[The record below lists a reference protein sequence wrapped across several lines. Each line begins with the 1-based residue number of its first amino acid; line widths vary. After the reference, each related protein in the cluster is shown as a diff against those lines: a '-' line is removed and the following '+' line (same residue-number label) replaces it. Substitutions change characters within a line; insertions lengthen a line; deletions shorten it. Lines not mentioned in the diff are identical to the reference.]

1 MMARVLLMLACLFD
15 QSSAFRMSKLLSN
28 VDSGFVRE
36 AELKHARVAL
46 LAVPTLGIMSSMG
59 IEEPVKWLS
68 TQPLDTQLGFFST
81 SALVESASLARLG
94 PKFSLKDGLVPGN
107 FFNDK
112 NVTVD
117 LELMSGRVA
126 MLAAA
131 GILVSGLNY

>member
-15 QSSAFRMSKLLSN
+15 RSSAFSMSKLLSN

-81 SALVESASLARLG
+81 AAVVESASLARLG
-94 PKFSLKDGLVPGN
+94 PNFSLKDGLVPGN
-107 FFNDK
+107 FFNDDDE
-112 NVTVD
+112 VTVD

-126 MLAAA
+126 MLAAV
-131 GILVSGLNY
+131 GILVSGAT

>member
-1 MMARVLLMLACLFD
+1 MDM
-15 QSSAFRMSKLLSN
+15 
-28 VDSGFVRE
+28 GFVRE

-46 LAVPTLGIMSSMG
+46 LTVPTLGIMSTMG

-81 SALVESASLARLG
+81 AALVESASLARLG
-94 PKFSLKDGLVPGN
+94 PNFSLKDGLVPGN

-117 LELMSGRVA
+117 LELMAGRVA

-131 GILVSGLNY
+131 GILVSGAT

>member
-1 MMARVLLMLACLFD
+1 MLMLACLFD
-15 QSSAFRMSKLLSN
+15 RSSAFRMSKLLFN

-81 SALVESASLARLG
+81 AALVESASLARLG
-94 PKFSLKDGLVPGN
+94 PNFSLKDGLVPGN

-131 GILVSGLNY
+131 GILVSGLN

>member
-1 MMARVLLMLACLFD
+1 MMARMLLMLACLFD
-15 QSSAFRMSKLLSN
+15 RSCAFRMSKLLSN

-81 SALVESASLARLG
+81 AALVESASLARLG
-94 PKFSLKDGLVPGN
+94 PNFSLKDGLVPGN

-131 GILVSGLNY
+131 GILASGAAY

>member
-1 MMARVLLMLACLFD
+1 MARVLLVLACLFD
-15 QSSAFRMSKLLSN
+15 RPSSFSISKLLSS

-36 AELKHARVAL
+36 AEFKHARVAL

-68 TQPLDTQLGFFST
+68 TQPLDTQLGFFSAA
-81 SALVESASLARLG
+81 ALVESATLARLG
-94 PKFSLKDGLVPGN
+94 PNFSLKDGLVPGN

-112 NVTVD
+112 NVTAVD

-131 GILVSGLNY
+131 GIFVSGAT

>member
-1 MMARVLLMLACLFD
+1 
-15 QSSAFRMSKLLSN
+15 MSKLLSN

-81 SALVESASLARLG
+81 AALVESASLARLG
-94 PKFSLKDGLVPGN
+94 PNFSLKDGLVPGN

-131 GILVSGLNY
+131 GILASGAAY